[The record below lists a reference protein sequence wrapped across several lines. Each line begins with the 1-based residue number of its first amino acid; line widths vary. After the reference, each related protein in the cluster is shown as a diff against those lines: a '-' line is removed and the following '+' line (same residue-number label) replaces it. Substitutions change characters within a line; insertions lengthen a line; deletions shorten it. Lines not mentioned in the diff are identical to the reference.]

1 MEAITV
7 SQKILSKYK
16 NVKQALELVEEG
28 GTIHLDK
35 ATYKGKF
42 FIHKSVTI
50 CGAHAKDSVVL
61 EGSFVIKDG
70 ARVTIKNM
78 TLQDDEVGVFVQEGS
93 LTLENCDINRMSET
107 ALMVKKGSHA
117 TLRDVIIQNNQ
128 HAILSQ
134 GKVQMHFC
142 ALSNQQATQVILYPG
157 ANLKSKHTHILQG
170 KKEAIL
176 LKGQTNVTL
185 EDCSIFG
192 HSGEYA
198 QIRVQKDAELH
209 IKSSRIYESTSG
221 GIDAQGGRLLL
232 NDVEL
237 YRNVGTQVKLEDST
251 ATISHSSIHSA
262 DIGCV
267 VSNGSTLQLEQSQ
280 LTAHLQAQ
288 LHVSGGALH
297 ANHCSI
303 RGGKSNAILVTECG
317 EADIAD
323 SEIADHFLPQICV
336 SEQGHARIER
346 SSIHHGEHYGVWL
359 TEQSSASILQSN
371 IHGHQQI
378 QVVVAEQSYLEMDTS
393 SVYEG
398 YENGMHF
405 LEESKG
411 LISHCEVYRHGAE
424 FPQVIVREGADPHF
438 KQCTISESPSNAVWF
453 LEHAKGQVE
462 QCTIVGH
469 GLAQLEITGE
479 STPHVSRTTI
489 TEGGHCAIHI
499 HESAPV
505 IEECLF
511 PDHIETIILEGNCA
525 AEIVGQGAEVLAD
538 YAAFKRHEEERLSN
552 LDEKTL
558 ERIQKA
564 EDLAEKEARTAEIVG
579 LVEELERRLGTNS

>member
-1 MEAITV
+1 MEAIVV
-7 SQKILSKYK
+7 SQKILSKHK
-16 NVKQALELVEEG
+16 SIKQAIELVEEG

-42 FIHKSVTI
+42 FIHKSMTI
-50 CGAHAKDSVVL
+50 CGTHSKDSVVL

-70 ARVTIKNM
+70 AKVTIKNM
-78 TLQDDEVGVFVQEGS
+78 TLQDDEVGIFVQEGS
-93 LTLENCDINRMSET
+93 LTLENCDINRMTES
-107 ALMVKKGSHA
+107 ALMVKKSCQA

-142 ALSNQQATQVILYPG
+142 ALSNQQATQVVLYPG
-157 ANLKSKHTHILQG
+157 AVLTSKHTHILQG

-176 LKGQTNVTL
+176 LKEQTNVTL
-185 EDCSIFG
+185 VDCSIFG
-192 HSGEYA
+192 HSGEGA
-198 QIRVQKDAELH
+198 QIRVLKNAELSV
-209 IKSSRIYESTSG
+209 KSSRIYEGTNG
-221 GIDAQGGRLLL
+221 GIDVQGGRLLI

-237 YRNVGTQVKLEDST
+237 YRNVGTQITLEDST
-251 ATISHSSIHSA
+251 ASISHSTIHSS

-267 VSNGSTLQLEQSQ
+267 IRNGSSLTLEHSRLS
-280 LTAHLQAQ
+280 AHLQAQ
-288 LHVSGGALH
+288 LHVSGGALD
-297 ANHCSI
+297 AKHCTIVS
-303 RGGKSNAILVTECG
+303 GKSNAVLVTECG
-317 EADIAD
+317 EAQIAD

-336 SEQGHARIER
+336 SEQGQARIER

-359 TEQSSASILQSN
+359 TEQSSANIVQSN
-371 IHGHQQI
+371 IYGHQQI
-378 QVVVAEQSYLEMDTS
+378 QVVVAGESYLEMDTS

-411 LISHCEVYRHGAE
+411 VISHCEVYRHGPE

-462 QCTIVGH
+462 QCTIIGH
-469 GLAQLEITGE
+469 GLAQIEITGE
-479 STPHVSRTTI
+479 SRPHVSRTTI
-489 TEGGHCAIHI
+489 TEGGACAIHI
-499 HESAPV
+499 HESAPY
-505 IEECLF
+505 IEECMF
-511 PDHIETIILEGNCA
+511 PDHVETIILEGNCA
-525 AEIVGQGAEVLAD
+525 AEIVGQGAEILAD
-538 YAAFKRHEEERLSN
+538 YAAFQRHAEERLSN

-558 ERIQKA
+558 ERIQKSQ
-564 EDLAEKEARTAEIVG
+564 DLAEKEARTAEIVG